1 MPLLLNIFSSEV
13 HINLLLNLGLLKFLV
28 LFVFLTSFSS
38 FFFSFVTETFHG
50 INFNQAF
57 FIRSL
62 DVFFNIFKFFDDLV
76 FEFVSVLGCSSDD
89 LSLLFYE
96 ASDSFTNQSFNFNL
110 FLEFF
115 DTVSFLGFSHAIK
128 TLSGCELSMNFSLFV
143 INFKFGLSFTLVDL
157 LSELVDLIRAFSSFF
172 GKLIHFLFKVFVNFS
187 NFVVEILFLLDQ
199 SFKIVLFNKL
209 LINIIFEICERL
221 RFGHFFHKFIHFDGK
236 LFFDALD
243 KLLVTGDIWVILKL
257 SAQYSCGILKLL
269 SYNLNLVFGFL
280 ELLLL

>member
-1 MPLLLNIFSSEV
+1 
-13 HINLLLNLGLLKFLV
+13 
-28 LFVFLTSFSS
+28 
-38 FFFSFVTETFHG
+38 
-50 INFNQAF
+50 
-57 FIRSL
+57 
-62 DVFFNIFKFFDDLV
+62 
-76 FEFVSVLGCSSDD
+76 
-89 LSLLFYE
+89 
-96 ASDSFTNQSFNFNL
+96 
-110 FLEFF
+110 
-115 DTVSFLGFSHAIK
+115 
-128 TLSGCELSMNFSLFV
+128 MNFSLFV

-172 GKLIHFLFKVFVNFS
+172 GKLIHLLFEVFINFS

-221 RFGHFFHKFIHFDGK
+221 RFGHFFHQFIHFDGK

-243 KLLVTGDIWVILKL
+243 KLLVTCDIWIILKL

-280 ELLLL
+280 ELLLLWNTSELSSPHHKLSIGSLKGFLLVHGFGNLITLLLCGFSTGILLEQIQEVQFIIEVLQYSGDLPAF